1 MKRLF
6 IAAFALFIGL
16 TATAQE
22 KKNLTLDESVLGQF
36 RQFYPEQLQLQWI
49 PGTDRY
55 SHIKN
60 DTLYSQGAMSN
71 SKATVE
77 LTLAQVNSAFELN
90 GIEKA
95 IFAQFKQI
103 F

>member
-16 TATAQE
+16 AATAQE

-36 RQFYPEQLQLQWI
+36 RQFYPEQMQLQWI

-55 SHIKN
+55 SQIKN
-60 DTLYSQGAMSN
+60 DTLFFLSPS
-71 SKATVE
+71 S
-77 LTLAQVNSAFELN
+77 
-90 GIEKA
+90 
-95 IFAQFKQI
+95 
-103 F
+103 